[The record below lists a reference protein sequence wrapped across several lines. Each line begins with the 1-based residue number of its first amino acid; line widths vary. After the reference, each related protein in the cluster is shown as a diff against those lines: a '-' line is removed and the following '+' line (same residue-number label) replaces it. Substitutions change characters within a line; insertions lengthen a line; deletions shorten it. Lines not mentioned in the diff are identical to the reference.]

1 MKKSFLNNFL
11 NKINSSIKNNFFNK
25 NEEIKKLES
34 KNEHNEI
41 INKEIKSYDNSN
53 NSNNNNNSSNSNDY
67 NNNINSIN
75 KNGKTSK
82 LFKNR
87 TIENLTF
94 FIIILVVTL
103 VLVKYIFSGDKSEKQ
118 SSNYNNAELVY
129 SNDVLQEQETA
140 SYKDDLKSELINI
153 LKKINGVGEVDVL
166 ITYSETSKLVPVYNE
181 NSSESKT
188 SEEDTEGGT
197 RVIES
202 YDSSKEVVTDESS
215 EPITE
220 RIIMPKIEGA
230 IVICEGANDINV
242 KNNVISAVEAATG
255 LKVHKIQ
262 VFEMKNNK

>member
-41 INKEIKSYDNSN
+41 INKEIKSYNNSN
-53 NSNNNNNSSNSNDY
+53 NSNNY

-75 KNGKTSK
+75 NNGKTSK

-129 SNDVLQEQETA
+129 SNDVLQEQETVR
-140 SYKDDLKSELINI
+140 YKDDLKSELINI

>member
-41 INKEIKSYDNSN
+41 INKEIKSYNNSN
-53 NSNNNNNSSNSNDY
+53 NSNNY

-75 KNGKTSK
+75 NNGKTSK

-129 SNDVLQEQETA
+129 SNDVLQEQETVN
-140 SYKDDLKSELINI
+140 YKDDLKSELINI

>member
-53 NSNNNNNSSNSNDY
+53 NSNDY

-75 KNGKTSK
+75 NNGKTSK

-129 SNDVLQEQETA
+129 SNDVLQEQETV

>member
-53 NSNNNNNSSNSNDY
+53 NSNDY

-75 KNGKTSK
+75 NNGKTSK

-129 SNDVLQEQETA
+129 SNDVLQEQETVN
-140 SYKDDLKSELINI
+140 YKDDLKSELINI

-255 LKVHKIQ
+255 LKLHKIQ

>member
-53 NSNNNNNSSNSNDY
+53 NSNDY

-75 KNGKTSK
+75 NNGKTSK

-129 SNDVLQEQETA
+129 SNDILQEQETV

-230 IVICEGANDINV
+230 IIICEGANDINV

>member
-41 INKEIKSYDNSN
+41 INKEIKSY
-53 NSNNNNNSSNSNDY
+53 NNSSNSNDY

-75 KNGKTSK
+75 NNGKTSK

-129 SNDVLQEQETA
+129 SNDLLQEQETV

>member
-53 NSNNNNNSSNSNDY
+53 NSNDY

-75 KNGKTSK
+75 NNGKTSK

-129 SNDVLQEQETA
+129 SNYVLQEQETV

>member
-1 MKKSFLNNFL
+1 MKKSFLNNFF

-53 NSNNNNNSSNSNDY
+53 NSNDY

-129 SNDVLQEQETA
+129 SNDVLQEQETV

>member
-25 NEEIKKLES
+25 NEKIKKLES

-41 INKEIKSYDNSN
+41 INKEIKSYNNSN
-53 NSNNNNNSSNSNDY
+53 NSNNY

-75 KNGKTSK
+75 NNGKTSK

>member
-41 INKEIKSYDNSN
+41 INKEIKSYNNSN
-53 NSNNNNNSSNSNDY
+53 NSNNY

-75 KNGKTSK
+75 NNGKTSK

>member
-34 KNEHNEI
+34 KNEDNEI

-53 NSNNNNNSSNSNDY
+53 NSNDY

-129 SNDVLQEQETA
+129 SNDLLQEQETV

>member
-53 NSNNNNNSSNSNDY
+53 NSNNY

-75 KNGKTSK
+75 NNGKISK

-129 SNDVLQEQETA
+129 SNDILQEQETV

>member
-53 NSNNNNNSSNSNDY
+53 NSNNY

-75 KNGKTSK
+75 NNGKTSK

>member
-53 NSNNNNNSSNSNDY
+53 NSNDY

-129 SNDVLQEQETA
+129 SNDLLQEQETV

>member
-53 NSNNNNNSSNSNDY
+53 NSNNNNNSSNNY

-75 KNGKTSK
+75 NNGKISK

-129 SNDVLQEQETA
+129 SNDVLQEPETA

-166 ITYSETSKLVPVYNE
+166 ITYTETSKLVPVYNE

>member
-1 MKKSFLNNFL
+1 M
-11 NKINSSIKNNFFNK
+11 
-25 NEEIKKLES
+25 
-34 KNEHNEI
+34 
-41 INKEIKSYDNSN
+41 
-53 NSNNNNNSSNSNDY
+53 
-67 NNNINSIN
+67 
-75 KNGKTSK
+75 
-82 LFKNR
+82 
-87 TIENLTF
+87 
-94 FIIILVVTL
+94 
-103 VLVKYIFSGDKSEKQ
+103 
-118 SSNYNNAELVY
+118 
-129 SNDVLQEQETA
+129 QEQETA

>member
-41 INKEIKSYDNSN
+41 INKEIKSYNNSN
-53 NSNNNNNSSNSNDY
+53 NSNNY

-75 KNGKTSK
+75 NNGKTSK

-129 SNDVLQEQETA
+129 SNDVLQEQETV

>member
-34 KNEHNEI
+34 KNEDNEI

-53 NSNNNNNSSNSNDY
+53 NSNDY

-75 KNGKTSK
+75 NNGKTSK

>member
-25 NEEIKKLES
+25 NEEIKKIES

-53 NSNNNNNSSNSNDY
+53 NSNDY

-75 KNGKTSK
+75 NNGKTSK

-129 SNDVLQEQETA
+129 SNDVLQEQETVN
-140 SYKDDLKSELINI
+140 YKDDLKSELINI

>member
-53 NSNNNNNSSNSNDY
+53 NSNDY

-75 KNGKTSK
+75 NNGKTSK

-129 SNDVLQEQETA
+129 SNDLLQEQETA

>member
-53 NSNNNNNSSNSNDY
+53 NSNNY

-75 KNGKTSK
+75 NNGKTSK

-129 SNDVLQEQETA
+129 SNDVLQEPETA

-202 YDSSKEVVTDESS
+202 YDSSKEVVTDKSS

>member
-41 INKEIKSYDNSN
+41 INKEIKSYNNSN
-53 NSNNNNNSSNSNDY
+53 NSNNY